1 MKDKITLKE
10 FWNSRDHLAIHCG
23 TEEKADKLLDAFDK
37 YCEKWIV
44 DYRYIDNNYWDDEKE
59 NTCYSNGHGYNSI
72 DWYKANDYKIYEFE
86 DVIFEDNQD
95 GK

>member
-10 FWNSRDHLAIHCG
+10 FWNSRGHLAIHCG

-37 YCEKWIV
+37 YGETWCG
-44 DYRYIDNNYWDDEKE
+44 DYRYIDNNYWGYEEEK
-59 NTCYSNGHGYNSI
+59 TCYSNEHGYSSI

-86 DVIFEDNQD
+86 DVDL
-95 GK
+95 G